1 VAASSRPDG
10 GQSKLDCF
18 IRFDEVNRWLLK
30 TRDLITNAETYSC
43 PAFIRS
49 FRQLRR
55 HARRADFELVI
66 AFFQFERAMRSVSQS
81 TQIKNGEANANKQRQ

>member
-10 GQSKLDCF
+10 EQSKLDCF
-18 IRFDEVNRWLLK
+18 IRFDEVNRWLLR
-30 TRDLITNAETYSC
+30 TRDLITYAETYSY
-43 PAFIRS
+43 PAFIKS

-66 AFFQFERAMRSVSQS
+66 ALYQFERALRSVSQS
-81 TQIKNGEANANKQRQ
+81 TQIKKGEANASKQRQ